1 MSSEIE
7 TQEKSKDT
15 QYNITHSQDKNRN
28 NTQGFQAGQQQK
40 APAQGAQKG
49 AEGAQNAPA
58 QPQAPQN

>member
-28 NTQGFQAGQQQK
+28 NKTISHSLSIRQCPCPICDHK
-40 APAQGAQKG
+40 SP
-49 AEGAQNAPA
+49 
-58 QPQAPQN
+58 